1 MRRQGDR
8 APSRDKGRF
17 TPHQWQLA
25 ARAAAGPVSK
35 TIFRLGKGH
44 RVMPIRSELHPG
56 ATLPDQGRAMSDAE
70 VALGFNHTLVG
81 FLDLPSRQGPCSDLN
96 QVPPGRD
103 KMSKSKSKSWSWSW
117 SAMPELKPHFRYCRF
132 CLWRF
137 FLWFVGIFL

>member
-1 MRRQGDR
+1 
-8 APSRDKGRF
+8 
-17 TPHQWQLA
+17 
-25 ARAAAGPVSK
+25 
-35 TIFRLGKGH
+35 
-44 RVMPIRSELHPG
+44 MPIRSELHPG

-137 FLWFVGIFL
+137 FCGLLVFFFKYIFCTVDIGTLHPSRFPARDKIEKKVWKYWVHTSELCFALWSG